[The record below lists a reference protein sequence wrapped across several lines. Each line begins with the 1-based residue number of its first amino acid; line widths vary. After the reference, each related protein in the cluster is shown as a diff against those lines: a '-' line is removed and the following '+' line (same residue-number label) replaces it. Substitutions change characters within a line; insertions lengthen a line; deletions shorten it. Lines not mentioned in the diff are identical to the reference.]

1 MNFEKIWLDYQASL
15 KAFLHSRIS
24 NRDDVDDLLQNIMI
38 KIYEKRHSVKSES
51 SLKSWLFQVANNT
64 IIGHYRKKQ
73 KEEGIKASDL
83 WQEEAQTDSVLN
95 LADCIHPFILAL
107 PSQSAKLLTEIDI
120 NGQSQKEYAASLG
133 LSYSTLKSRV
143 QKARNQLRI
152 LFEDCCYLYL
162 DANGSIIDYEPK
174 SDNCNNC

>member
-1 MNFEKIWLDYQASL
+1 MDFEKIWLDYQASL

-64 IIGHYRKKQ
+64 IIDHYRKKQ

-83 WQEEAQTDSVLN
+83 WQEEA
-95 LADCIHPFILAL
+95 
-107 PSQSAKLLTEIDI
+107 
-120 NGQSQKEYAASLG
+120 
-133 LSYSTLKSRV
+133 
-143 QKARNQLRI
+143 
-152 LFEDCCYLYL
+152 
-162 DANGSIIDYEPK
+162 
-174 SDNCNNC
+174 